1 MTIGIINAMHKE
13 HEQIASLLTDA
24 REVRAAHLCFL
35 TGKLGGNPA
44 RLIRER
50 R

>member
-35 TGKLGGNPA
+35 TGKLGA
-44 RLIRER
+44 IRLSWAKAA
-50 R
+50 